1 MAKRKSSTFK
11 GIVTFVFLLLL
22 VGAIAGFAVN
32 FNKSESPEV
41 SCFSVQINDKIFS
54 EDVGGFSVKKN
65 KPLSIDILFPAETAS
80 DKMIYEYNISFSES
94 TDFVFYVD
102 YEEHTWSKSNVDVY
116 ACLELNVTASG
127 LTITPKANTIDELLC
142 LLYPGSDIHVA
153 DDAIDYSK
161 DMFSLLVKSGNGEI
175 IVIGFSL
182 SCNAKDIS
190 LDQKEI
196 IF

>member
-1 MAKRKSSTFK
+1 MAKRKSSALKITVS
-11 GIVTFVFLLLL
+11 IILLLFL

-32 FNKSESPEV
+32 LNKDESPKV
-41 SCFSVQINDKIFS
+41 SSFSVRINDKIFS

-65 KPLSIDILFPAETAS
+65 KPLSVDVLYPAGTA
-80 DKMIYEYNISFSES
+80 DEKMVYEYNISFSES
-94 TDFVFYVD
+94 TDFVYYVD
-102 YEEHTWSKSNVDVY
+102 FEEHTWSKSNIDIY
-116 ACLELNVTASG
+116 NCLELNVSESG
-127 LTITPKANTIDELLC
+127 LTITPRANTITALLR
-142 LLYPGSDIHVA
+142 LLYPKSEIYV
-153 DDAIDYSK
+153 DDDMIDYSK

-182 SCNAKDIS
+182 SRSVKNVS